1 LVEGARTRVF
11 DVTFSGQQSGQAWTS
26 KMRVHVL
33 DDRQVPRRIEMFD
46 EQGTPAGF
54 FDYTDLDAPIT
65 IDLPACPP

>member
-1 LVEGARTRVF
+1 
-11 DVTFSGQQSGQAWTS
+11 
-26 KMRVHVL
+26 
-33 DDRQVPRRIEMFD
+33 MFD